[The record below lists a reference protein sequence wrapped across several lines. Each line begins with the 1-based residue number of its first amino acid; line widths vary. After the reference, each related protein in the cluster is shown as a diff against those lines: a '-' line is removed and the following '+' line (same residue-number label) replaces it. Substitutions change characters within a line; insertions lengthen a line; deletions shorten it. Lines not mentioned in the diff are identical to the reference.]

1 MRSGGR
7 VSASAT
13 GAVPL
18 PDPMNHQETGAY
30 WQFCPLQC
38 KRRRDDQGADGHK
51 QAARNANCA
60 YFILPI
66 TVRSGPANSE
76 KAKAACSPK
85 RPENR

>member
-30 WQFCPLQC
+30 RQFCPLQC
-38 KRRRDDQGADGHK
+38 KRRRDGQGVKGSVLSD
-51 QAARNANCA
+51 
-60 YFILPI
+60 
-66 TVRSGPANSE
+66 
-76 KAKAACSPK
+76 CSFSLGVLSLY
-85 RPENR
+85 